1 MPDNPQLH
9 HELGL
14 NLVRQRRAGDA
25 LPELARAALTDPANP
40 RYAYV
45 YAVAL
50 NSAGRT
56 EDAIKALEASHA
68 RHPADRDTL
77 FALVTINRDAGRTA
91 AALDWADRLATID
104 PAAKP
109 LVHQLRQRTPSR

>member
-1 MPDNPQLH
+1 MRSASTWSASAAPPM
-9 HELGL
+9 
-14 NLVRQRRAGDA
+14 RCRSWRAPPRSIRR
-25 LPELARAALTDPANP
+25 TP

-56 EDAIKALEASHA
+56 DDAIKALEASHA

-91 AALDWADRLATID
+91 AALAWADRLAAID
-104 PAAKP
+104 PSAQP
-109 LVHQLRQRTPSR
+109 LVDQLRQTAPSR